1 MAEIT
6 TMQTITF
13 IVDYKKNLVIVEH
26 EKERELTFFTENTAL
41 DGKMTLFLQKT
52 QSSII
57 RKLKIQTSFFFNN
70 FQEPN

>member
-1 MAEIT
+1 MTEIT
-6 TMQTITF
+6 TMRTSTF
-13 IVDYKKNLVIVEH
+13 IVDYKKKLVIIEH
-26 EKERELTFFTENTAL
+26 EKEIELTFFTENTAL